1 MVLIS
6 TWDTE
11 QDAAEIYEAYKK
23 ILAKKHP
30 SWQIINGPFSFGIKD
45 NGLISCIVKK
55 ETDLIIYDQ
64 IPENLLPQVMK
75 AGIDIRHIK

>member
-11 QDAAEIYEAYKK
+11 QDAAEIYEAYTK

-30 SWQIINGPFSFGIKD
+30 SGQTATGPFSFGIKY

-55 ETDLIIYDQ
+55 DADLIIYDQ
-64 IPENLLPQVMK
+64 IPENLLSKAMK
-75 AGIDIRHIK
+75 TDIDIRHIK